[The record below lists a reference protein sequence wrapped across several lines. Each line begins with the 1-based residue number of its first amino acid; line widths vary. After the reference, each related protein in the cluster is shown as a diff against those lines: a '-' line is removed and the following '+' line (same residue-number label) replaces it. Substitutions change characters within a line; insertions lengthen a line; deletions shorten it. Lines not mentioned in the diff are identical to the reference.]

1 MPIEFRCPQCD
12 RLLRTPDG
20 TQGKDAKCPQCGS
33 IAKIPDVTRPAAP
46 QPTPL
51 GTPQSEFQPPPHAIA
66 PRDTGNPYQSPVT
79 DDMSAMLARGE
90 TRRGFEPTRVD
101 LGDVLGT
108 AWRIF
113 KANLWPCVGAG
124 AILVILGIV
133 QNGLTVLNRDRG
145 PNLNVTLMSFVLGI
159 VSFWLALGVMRFM
172 LRIGRGEK
180 AEFSDV
186 FGAASVVVPG
196 FVVVLVWEVL
206 AGLGFCLLVVP
217 FFIIGLMFSM
227 ALPLLVDGQAGI
239 VDSFKLSMAATKGNK
254 LTLFALALIMFFG
267 GVALLVCTCGIGA
280 FFVYPFGMLLYCVT
294 YLMVTGQ
301 STA

>member
-33 IAKIPDVTRPAAP
+33 IAKIPDVSRPP
-46 QPTPL
+46 SPPPS
-51 GTPQSEFQPPPHAIA
+51 TPQSDFQPPPHASA

-90 TRRGFEPTRVD
+90 VRRGFEPTRVD

-108 AWRIF
+108 AWRIY

-124 AILVILGIV
+124 AILVILGYV
-133 QNGLTVLNRDRG
+133 QNGFSFATRDRD
-145 PNLNVTLMSFVLGI
+145 PDLTMSLLIFVLGI
-159 VSFWLALGVMRFM
+159 VSFWLSLGLMRFM
-172 LRIGRGEK
+172 LRIGRGET
-180 AEFSDV
+180 AEISEV
-186 FGAASVVVPG
+186 FGAANVLVPA
-196 FVVVLVWEVL
+196 FVVILVWEVL
-206 AGLGFCLLVVP
+206 SGIGFCLLVIP

-239 VDSFKLSMAATKGNK
+239 VDSFRMSMAATKGNK
-254 LTLFALALIMFFG
+254 LTLFALGLIMFFG
-267 GVALLVCTCGIGA
+267 GLAAILVTCGIGG

>member
-51 GTPQSEFQPPPHAIA
+51 GAPQSEFQPPPHAIA

-90 TRRGFEPTRVD
+90 NRRGFEPTRVD

-113 KANLWPCVGAG
+113 KANIWPCVGAG
-124 AILVILGIV
+124 AAVVVLGLGHNGYTFANAHRDQSPLEAVGNFVI
-133 QNGLTVLNRDRG
+133 
-145 PNLNVTLMSFVLGI
+145 GI

-180 AEFSDV
+180 AEFSEV

-267 GVALLVCTCGIGA
+267 GAALAVCTCGIGA